1 MLQRHVVTFG
11 ALAGLCALGVA
22 GCGSRAATGG
32 TSGASG
38 SGNTVIQIGVDAP
51 LTGSLQQPGQGL
63 KYAAQLAVNIAN
75 KQNEVPGVT
84 FQLVAKDDEATASI
98 GEQNA
103 TAFVADAGVVGV
115 VGPMNSSVAQ
125 SEQSVYN
132 AANLVEVSPATT
144 NPSLSQGPNWK
155 TAPSRP
161 YKSFFRDITT
171 DAIQGPFAADYV
183 YKTLGLHTVATVDDG
198 QTYGVGLMKTFT
210 EEFTK
215 LGGKVA
221 VAQTA
226 TPTTTDYASVVSA
239 IRSSGA
245 QLVYYGGSYPAGAP
259 LTKQLKAGGLNIPEM
274 GGDGN
279 DDPTYISTA
288 GSAANGDYATLPGA
302 ALTSLATAKTFIS
315 EYQAANFPVAYGI
328 YGGTSYDATWS
339 IILAV
344 KAALSA
350 DGGKVPS
357 STTLRSQVEA
367 AEQNVSFNG
376 VTGAV
381 SFDKYGDTG
390 DKVITMYKIAGG
402 SWGNGVYTGAFTG

>member
-1 MLQRHVVTFG
+1 MFRRHVATLG
-11 ALAGLCALGVA
+11 ALAGVCALAVT
-22 GCGSRAATGG
+22 GCGSRAASDAS
-32 TSGASG
+32 SGSSG
-38 SGNTVIQIGVDAP
+38 SGDTVVQIGVDSP
-51 LTGSLQQPGQGL
+51 LTGSLQAPGQGL
-63 KYAAQLAVNIAN
+63 KYSAQLAVDTAN
-75 KQNEVPGVT
+75 KEKEVPGVT

-103 TAFVADAGVVGV
+103 TALVADSGVVGV

-125 SEQSVYN
+125 SEQSVFN

-155 TAPSRP
+155 TAASRP

-171 DAIQGPFAADYV
+171 DAVQGPFGADYV
-183 YKTLGLHTVATVDDG
+183 YKTLGIHSVATVDDG
-198 QTYGVGLMKTFT
+198 QTYGVGLVETFT
-210 EEFTK
+210 QEFTK
-215 LGGKVA
+215 LGGKVV

-226 TPTTTDYASVVSA
+226 TPTTTDYTSVISA
-239 IRSSGA
+239 IRSSSA

-279 DDPTYISTA
+279 DDPTYIRTA

-302 ALTSLATAKTFIS
+302 ALSSLTTAKTFIS
-315 EYQAANFPVAYGI
+315 DYQAANFAVPYGI
-328 YGGTSYDATWS
+328 YGGTTYDATWS

-357 STTLRSQVEA
+357 TTTFRSQVEA

-390 DKVITMYKIAGG
+390 DKVITMYKIQNG
-402 SWGNGVYTGAFTG
+402 SWGNGVYSGAFTG